1 MLKLFAQHLQL
12 FHRRGHDGFME
23 TTRGQLLVATPLI
36 DAGTFFRAV
45 VLVLNHDEDGA
56 LGVILNRPLNADIEE
71 FFPNIT
77 ELVSSPMLLFQGG
90 PVDVESALAVGILQ
104 GDQEPIGWQTMVG
117 NFGLVDLAIP
127 SALVSKEIQGVRV
140 FAGYAGWSAGQL
152 EAEIDEGSWLVVS
165 SRPDDLV
172 NANPKLLW
180 QEVLN
185 RQTGEVRLYASFPDD
200 PNLN

>member
-1 MLKLFAQHLQL
+1 MPKLFGQLHQL
-12 FHRRGHDGFME
+12 FRCRGHYVFME

-45 VLVLNHDEDGA
+45 VLMLNHDEDGA
-56 LGVILNRPLNADIEE
+56 LGVILNRPLAADIEE
-71 FFPNIT
+71 FFPNIS
-77 ELVSSPMLLFQGG
+77 ELVSSPMLLFRGG

-104 GDQEPIGWQTMVG
+104 GDQEPIGWQTMAG

-152 EAEIDEGSWLVVS
+152 EAEIEEGSWLVVP
-165 SRPDDLV
+165 SRPEDLV
-172 NANPKLLW
+172 SANPEGLW
-180 QEVLN
+180 QEVLG
-185 RQTGEVRLYASFPDD
+185 RQTGDVRLYASFPDD